1 MASRTE
7 MPYKP
12 SAIEQA
18 ADPEDLKVNHDLF
31 GSRAQLIINSLLA
44 FDAFF
49 AWYYPLKDSINM
61 DSSLEERE
69 ARARV
74 NMRTAIDVHEI
85 FEYRQHPQP

>member
-18 ADPEDLKVNHDLF
+18 ADPEDLKVIRDLF
-31 GSRAQLIINSLLA
+31 GSRAQIIINSLLA

-49 AWYYPLKDSINM
+49 AWYKYKIKTLYDTTVFTCLVKVRQILSLKPTPAA
-61 DSSLEERE
+61 LR
-69 ARARV
+69 
-74 NMRTAIDVHEI
+74 
-85 FEYRQHPQP
+85 P